1 MAYKSH
7 CGRSTHRFVE
17 IVKKIVLGWLI
28 LAVLIPAAARAQTEF
43 KLGGYVKLETFW
55 DSTQA
60 NKNNSGPV
68 LRNNNP
74 DFHHGRL
81 RFSAQYSRL
90 NLTIKRPELFGAR
103 ISGFIEM
110 DFDSAQDPLVNASN
124 SYIPRLRHAMFEF
137 KWPETQLLL
146 GQYWSMFCEYLPEVT
161 EDTPFQFRGVPSA
174 RLAQVRLTQK
184 FAGCVTLAGFIGEPT
199 NAGPANFLDSAAAPN
214 GHRLGHNGESGES
227 PQVQAKV
234 QFQKDLWG
242 QAAFNGAPKSF
253 TAQIVGGWQR
263 NEARNNNR
271 GAFTANTFG
280 QNNYAA
286 RTAVQKDHQYLN
298 PWMLQGT
305 LFIPVLATHSHN
317 LQGTASL
324 TAQYYI
330 GAGLEAFG
338 EATNA
343 GNSFFQFRVIAPGG
357 VPFFDLELTK
367 RYGGYIQGQYYFT
380 NAWFMNL
387 IWGFDKPYGISRA
400 RNSGLAAFN
409 GGTSPGFVY
418 ASNLDQHQMN
428 QEIAGTL
435 WYRPVIA
442 FKFGLEYA
450 YSRTDW
456 LQKIST
462 GVVGQNVKDFGEGH
476 RVQFV
481 AFFYL

>member
-1 MAYKSH
+1 MVH
-7 CGRSTHRFVE
+7 MTRSA
-17 IVKKIVLGWLI
+17 VLGWLI
-28 LAVLIPAAARAQTEF
+28 LALLIPAAAKAQAEF
-43 KLGGYVKLETFW
+43 TLGGYVKLETIW
-55 DSTQA
+55 DSSQT
-60 NKNNSGPV
+60 NKNNTGPF

-81 RFSAQYSRL
+81 KFTAQYSRL
-90 NLTIKRPELFGAR
+90 NLNIKGQGLFGAKT
-103 ISGFIEM
+103 SGFIEM
-110 DFDSAQDPLVNASN
+110 DFDSVQDPLVNASN
-124 SYIPRLRHAMFEF
+124 SYVPRLRHAMFEF

-174 RLAQVRLTQK
+174 RLAQVRLTHNIMGHLTV
-184 FAGCVTLAGFIGEPT
+184 AAFIGEPT
-199 NAGPANFLDSAAAPN
+199 NAGGGNFLNSAGAPN
-214 GHRLGHNGESGES
+214 GHTLGHNGESTES

-242 QAAFNGAPKSF
+242 QAAFNGAPKPF

-263 NEARNNNR
+263 VEARNNNQI
-271 GAFTANTFG
+271 AFPAITFG
-280 QNNYAA
+280 QDNYAA
-286 RTAVQKDHQYLN
+286 QVAVQKDHQNLN
-298 PWMLQGT
+298 PWMLQGI
-305 LFIPVLATHSHN
+305 LFIPVLPTHSYD
-317 LQGTASL
+317 LKGTASL

-343 GNSFFQFRVIAPGG
+343 GNSFFRFQEIAPGG
-357 VPFFDLELTK
+357 VAVFDLELTK
-367 RYGGYIQGQYYFT
+367 RYGGYVQGQYYFT

-387 IWGFDKPYGISRA
+387 IWGFDKPFGITRGRDRS
-400 RNSGLAAFN
+400 LAVFN

-456 LQKIST
+456 FQKLSA
-462 GVVGQNVKDFGEGH
+462 GVVGQNAKDTGDGH
-476 RVQFV
+476 RLQFV